1 LGYDYNH
8 SLTILST
15 RPKAGTWPLTHG
27 FITLEAG
34 TVAISAVK
42 VPEEADGK
50 EMLIRLYE
58 TEGQDT
64 EVTLAFC
71 REIREAVLVDIN
83 ENVLS
88 DVSRPEAKKN
98 RVSFKLEAAS
108 IANIRLVFD

>member
-1 LGYDYNH
+1 M
-8 SLTILST
+8 
-15 RPKAGTWPLTHG
+15 
-27 FITLEAG
+27 
-34 TVAISAVK
+34 AISAVK
-42 VPEEADGK
+42 MPEEADGK

-88 DVSRPEAKKN
+88 DVSRPEVKEN
-98 RVSFKLEAAS
+98 QVTFQVEAAS
-108 IANIRLVFD
+108 IASIKLVFE